1 MNVAQVRPPNDKVS
15 QARLV
20 ATRSRDERANPDLL
34 GRLIAHLRG
43 RGWVHRRQLRT
54 DLNLTDDA
62 LRALARYSGGAVIG
76 SSSRGYGLVRGVP
89 VEHVHA
95 WISESRS
102 RSKEINTR
110 VAEVYRVLNDRTSVP
125 AQVATSDNLQHS
137 GSDAFDGA
145 A

>member
-1 MNVAQVRPPNDKVS
+1 METVARLQPHA

-62 LRALARYSGGAVIG
+62 LRALARYSRGEVIG
-76 SSSRGYGLVRGVP
+76 SSARGYGLTREVP
-89 VEHVHA
+89 VGDVHA
-95 WISESRS
+95 VIAESLS
-102 RSKEINTR
+102 RSKQLRARVSEIF
-110 VAEVYRVLNDRTSVP
+110 RVLHGQPRAKYSSNTSVE
-125 AQVATSDNLQHS
+125 AVSD
-137 GSDAFDGA
+137 GIGGA